1 MRTFLDV
8 LSFIFL
14 VFIVWLSFGLLTPK
28 PENNSQ
34 NTKYFSIEKAKNHI
48 REIAKKPHFVG
59 SDEHSK
65 VRNYILNELYSLD
78 ISTHT
83 QQGMSL
89 NKDAVFTIPENIV
102 AHIPGTG
109 QTQKSLL
116 ILSHYDSA
124 PHSSYGASD
133 DASGVAVILE
143 LLRVIKEKK
152 QTFKNDIIVLF
163 SDAEELGLNGAQL
176 FVEKHPLAKDVGLV
190 LNFEARG
197 SGGPSNMILET
208 NHGNANLIK
217 DFSKIKMNQPLTN
230 SLMYSVYKL
239 LPNDTDA
246 TVFREEADIPS
257 FFFAFIDDHFDYH
270 SALDKPENLDAES
283 LLHQFQYLQAS
294 VNQFGDS
301 DLNELLVDEDH
312 AYFSLPFKGII
323 HFDYFW
329 AWPLLAFAILLYV
342 FLIYQSHKT
351 KNLRWRRFIKHILIW
366 LFLLFGVSVLLYGL
380 WQLILNLYPSYSEI
394 LHGFTY
400 NGHDYIFG
408 FSLLTIAILLFV
420 FYRFSRRSIV
430 NEVTLSGLFL
440 WLMLIFFI
448 NIYLKGATFFI
459 IPLLISQL
467 ILLVDMMRFKLK
479 GVLKNLLAI
488 PVISILSQYVLFF
501 PVGLG
506 LEMLMLSGFFIILI
520 FILIYPILHSYN
532 FKKILSVVLLIGGF
546 FFLVKAHFNSSFT
559 ESQPKPNSLI
569 YHADLDEQKAYWH
582 TYDEV
587 LDEWTSPYF
596 KDILNDENKP
606 LIQSKYNSLYKY
618 TANAEFLN
626 FPSAQTSIEKLKNKN
641 GIVNYQLKIKP
652 SESTKRLIVS
662 MNKSVNFENFSV
674 NEEIIP
680 FKNPAFIHPFYNRNK
695 STLIDYYVVQN
706 EALELNFS
714 LKENLHP
721 DLYIR
726 QINYDLLDNAQLKVS
741 KRSNWMM
748 PKPFVI
754 NDAIMTTQKIKIQ

>member
-1 MRTFLDV
+1 MRTFLDF

-14 VFIVWLSFGLLTPK
+14 VLIVWLSFGLLTPK

-34 NTKYFSIEKAKNHI
+34 NTKHFSIEKAKNHV

-65 VRNYILNELYSLD
+65 VRNYILNELYNLD

-83 QQGMSL
+83 QQGVSL

-102 AHIPGTG
+102 AHISGTG
-109 QTQKSLL
+109 QAQKSLL

-143 LLRVIKEKK
+143 WLRIIKEEK

-246 TVFREEADIPS
+246 TVFREKSDIPS

-270 SALDKPENLDAES
+270 TALDKPENLNDES

-294 VNQFGDS
+294 INQFGNS
-301 DLNELLVDEDH
+301 DLEQLLVEDDH
-312 AYFSLPFKGII
+312 AYFSLPYIGII

-329 AWPLLAFAILLYV
+329 AWPLFACAIVLYI
-342 FLIYQSHKT
+342 FLIFQGRKI
-351 KNLRWRRFIKHILIW
+351 KRLRWRSFLKFTFIW
-366 LFLLFGVSVLLYGL
+366 LTILVAVSGLLYGL
-380 WQLILNLYPSYSEI
+380 WQLILIIYPEYSEI

-400 NGHDYIFG
+400 NGHDYIFA
-408 FSLLTIAILLFV
+408 FSFLSIAILFAV
-420 FYRFSRRSIV
+420 FHKYARQSYTSEIAI
-430 NEVTLSGLFL
+430 SGLSF
-440 WLMLIFFI
+440 WLLLILFI

-467 ILLVDMMRFKLK
+467 ILLFDMTRFKSK
-479 GVLKNLLAI
+479 AI
-488 PVISILSQYVLFF
+488 LQNILTIPIIFILCQYVLFF

-506 LEMLMLSGFFIILI
+506 IEMLMLSGLFIILI
-520 FILIYPILHSYN
+520 FILIYPIFHHFK
-532 FKKILSVVLLIGGF
+532 FKKILSVLFLIGSVF
-546 FFLVKAHFNSSFT
+546 FFIKADFSSDFS
-559 ESQPKPNSLI
+559 ENRPKPNSLI
-569 YHADLDEQKAYWH
+569 YHVDLDEQKAYWH
-582 TYDEV
+582 TYDDI

-695 STLIDYYVVQN
+695 STVIDYYVVQN

>member
-1 MRTFLDV
+1 MRTFFRF

-14 VFIVWLSFGLLTPK
+14 VFIVWLSFDLLTPQPK
-28 PENNSQ
+28 YNSQ
-34 NTKYFSIEKAKNHI
+34 NIQQFSIEKAKAHVK
-48 REIAKKPHFVG
+48 EIANKSHFVG

-65 VRNYILNELYSLD
+65 VRNYILNELFDLD
-78 ISTHT
+78 ISVHT
-83 QQGMSL
+83 QQGVSL

-109 QTQKSLL
+109 QSQKSLL
-116 ILSHYDSA
+116 ILTHYDSA
-124 PHSSYGASD
+124 PHSSFGASD

-143 LLRVIKEKK
+143 LLRIIKEKN

-217 DFSKIKMNQPLTN
+217 GFSEIKMNQPLTN
-230 SLMYSVYKL
+230 SLMYSIYKL

-246 TVFREEADIPS
+246 TVFREKADIPS

-270 SALDKPENLDAES
+270 SALDKPENLDDES
-283 LLHQFQYLQAS
+283 LLHQFQYLEAS

-301 DLNELLVDEDH
+301 DLNELLVDDDH
-312 AYFSLPFKGII
+312 AYFSLPFIGII
-323 HFDYFW
+323 HFDYAW
-329 AWPLLAFAILLYV
+329 AWPLFAFAILLYI
-342 FLIYQSHKT
+342 FLIYQSYQAER
-351 KNLRWRRFIKHILIW
+351 LRWRQFFKHIFIW
-366 LFLLFGVSVLLYGL
+366 LFLLFGVSALLYGL
-380 WQLILNLYPSYSEI
+380 WQFTLFLYPAYSEI

-408 FSLLTIAILLFV
+408 FSLLTIAILFFV
-420 FYRFSRRSIV
+420 FYKFSRRSIF
-430 NEVTLSGLFL
+430 NEVALPGLFF
-440 WLMLIFFI
+440 WLLLMFFI

-467 ILLVDMMRFKLK
+467 ILMIDMTRLRLK

-488 PVISILSQYVLFF
+488 PIIFILSQYVLFF

-520 FILIYPILHSYN
+520 FILIYPILHFYN
-532 FKKILSVVLLIGGF
+532 FKKILSVLFLIGGL
-546 FFLVKAHFNSSFT
+546 FFLVKAHFNSGFT
-559 ESQPKPNSLI
+559 EIQPKPNSLI

-596 KDILNDENKP
+596 KDILHPETNP
-606 LIQSKYNSLYKY
+606 LIQSKYKSLFKH
-618 TANAEFLN
+618 TAKAEFFN
-626 FPSAQTSIEKLKNKN
+626 FPSVETSIEKLKQSN
-641 GIVNYQLKIKP
+641 GIVNYRLKIYP
-652 SESTKRLIVS
+652 SENTKRLIVS
-662 MNKSVNFENFSV
+662 MNKEVNFETFSINGEV
-674 NEEIIP
+674 ISH
-680 FKNPAFIHPFYNRNK
+680 KNPASIHPFYNRNK
-695 STLIDYYVVQN
+695 STLVDYYVVQN
-706 EALELNFS
+706 EVLELNFS

-726 QINYDLLDNAQLKVS
+726 QINYDLLDSIQLKVS
-741 KRSNWMM
+741 ERLNWMI

-754 NDAIMTTQKIKIQ
+754 NDAIMTTQKIKVK

>member
-1 MRTFLDV
+1 MRTFFHL
-8 LSFIFL
+8 LSLVFL
-14 VFIVWLSFGLLTPK
+14 VFIVWLSFDLLTPQ
-28 PENNSQ
+28 PEYNSQ
-34 NTKYFSIEKAKNHI
+34 NTQHFSIEKVKDHVKK
-48 REIAKKPHFVG
+48 IAYKPHFVG

-65 VRNYILNELYSLD
+65 VRNYILNELFDLD
-78 ISTHT
+78 ISAHT
-83 QQGMSL
+83 QQGVSL
-89 NKDAVFTIPENIV
+89 SKDAVFTIPENIV
-102 AHIPGTG
+102 AHIPGTD
-109 QTQKSLL
+109 QSQKSLL
-116 ILSHYDSA
+116 ILTHYDSA

-143 LLRVIKEKK
+143 LLRIIKEKK
-152 QTFKNDIIVLF
+152 QTFKNDIVVLF

-176 FVEKHPLAKDVGLV
+176 FVEKHPLAKDIGLV

-208 NHGNANLIK
+208 NHGNANLIR

-270 SALDKPENLDAES
+270 SALDKPENLDDES

-301 DLNELLVDEDH
+301 NLNELLVDEDH
-312 AYFSLPFKGII
+312 AYFSLPFIGII

-329 AWPLLAFAILLYV
+329 AWPLFAFAILLYV
-342 FLIYQSHKT
+342 FLIYQGYKIE
-351 KNLRWRRFIKHILIW
+351 KLRWRQFIKHIFIW
-366 LFLLFGVSVLLYGL
+366 LFLFFGVSLLLYGL
-380 WQLILNLYPSYSEI
+380 WQFILFLYPAYSEI

-408 FSLLTIAILLFV
+408 FSLLTIAILFFV
-420 FYRFSRRSIV
+420 LYKFSRRSII
-430 NEVTLSGLFL
+430 NEVTLSGLFI
-440 WLMLIFFI
+440 WLILILFI

-467 ILLVDMMRFKLK
+467 ILLIDMVRIRFK
-479 GVLKNLLAI
+479 GVLKNLLTI
-488 PVISILSQYVLFF
+488 PVIFILSQYILFF

-506 LEMLMLSGFFIILI
+506 LEMLMLSGFFIVLISILI
-520 FILIYPILHSYN
+520 SPILHSYH
-532 FKKILSVVLLIGGF
+532 FKKILSVAFLIGGI

-582 TYDEV
+582 TYDGV

-596 KDILNDENKP
+596 KNNLDALKNP
-606 LIQSKYNSLYKY
+606 LIQSKYNSQFKH
-618 TANAEFLN
+618 TAKAEFLD
-626 FPSAQTSIEKLKNKN
+626 FPSAKTSIEKLKNEN
-641 GIVNYQLKIKP
+641 GILSYQLIIKP
-652 SESTKRLIVS
+652 SEKAKRLIVS
-662 MNKSVNFENFSV
+662 MDKEVNFENFSV
-674 NEEIIP
+674 NGETIYQ
-680 FKNPAFIHPFYNRNK
+680 KDSTSTHPFYNRNK

-726 QINYDLLDNAQLKVS
+726 QINYDLLDNSQLEVS
-741 KRSNWMM
+741 ERLNWMM